1 MLHKILFSILFVL
14 TISSS
19 YGQSVTK
26 DYLVNNWISTTKIFE
41 TGDTIQSSNEELLL
55 KKDGSM
61 IMNERGMTLPGKWEY
76 LEDKNQLQL
85 TLKIGEKLET
95 FMLFIDKSNNQ
106 NLTLTQKRGD
116 KFKTVM
122 YVVKESN
129 SRKH

>member
-1 MLHKILFSILFVL
+1 MKYLYKLLFTLSFLMVF
-14 TISSS
+14 TFS

-26 DYLVNNWISTTKIFE
+26 DYLVNDWISTTKIFE

-61 IMNERGMTLPGKWEY
+61 IMKERGMTLPGKWEY
-76 LEDKNQLQL
+76 LEGKNQLQL

-95 FMLFIDKSNNQ
+95 VMLFIDKNTGLD
-106 NLTLTQKRGD
+106 LTLTQKRGD

-122 YVVKESN
+122 YVEKVGN
-129 SRKH
+129 